1 MRKQNCTK
9 DAKGFGMKQVVFQS
23 TTMARIYSPGSEEIG
38 FVGVMELESDMET
51 DRHSR
56 NPGDITRR
64 DNRFGLIASHNY
76 KISWDR
82 YKRFTLT
89 GDQPTKAYLD

>member
-9 DAKGFGMKQVVFQS
+9 DAGGLGWSRLFFNPQPWPIYI
-23 TTMARIYSPGSEEIG
+23 AREGEKID
-38 FVGVMELESDMET
+38 FTGVMELKSDMET
-51 DRHSR
+51 DQHSENSGER
-56 NPGDITRR
+56 SRR
-64 DNRFGLIASHNY
+64 DNRFGFIASHNY

>member
-9 DAKGFGMKQVVFQS
+9 DAEGLGRSRLFFDPQPGPVYI
-23 TTMARIYSPGSEEIG
+23 AREGEKID
-38 FVGVMELESDMET
+38 FAGVMELKSNMEI

-56 NPGDITRR
+56 NSGDGSRR
-64 DNRFGLIASHNY
+64 NNRFGFIASHNY

-82 YKRFTLT
+82 YERFTLT